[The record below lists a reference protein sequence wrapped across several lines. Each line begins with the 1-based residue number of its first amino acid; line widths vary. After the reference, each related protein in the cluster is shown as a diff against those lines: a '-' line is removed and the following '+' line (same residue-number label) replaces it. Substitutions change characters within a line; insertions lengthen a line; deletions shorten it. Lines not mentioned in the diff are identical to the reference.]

1 MNYSPVQLAARKE
14 QSEPDAVTVL
24 DDLAAVLSRVGDLP
38 VSTNGAKQ
46 AQRELFELWEATDRL
61 RVEALRRLTAVT
73 DAGLSAVL
81 YASDTRYVAH
91 QQGITNKDANTQLR
105 LASFLASNTASAK
118 AVLNADISLGH
129 ANALASA
136 WRSHREEFAD
146 VEQQFLDAIPG
157 RDVDSFNRLV
167 KQWEW
172 RITRNGSGDVE
183 KEFDRRS
190 IAAQSTLHGSVT
202 GSFSF
207 PGDMGEVFLNAI
219 FSTPDSTSGVI
230 EPRTLRQRQADTLIE
245 NLTGE
250 IIAQETDDEVAKDAG
265 SAGSD
270 RRTKIDAVIDI
281 ATLGGIID
289 GVGKQWSL
297 EELRSELHRSGDLPP
312 AVIEML
318 VCDASFRRIIFDGP
332 DVVLSYNRA
341 TPLIPPGLRRAIQ
354 IRDRGCVVDGCDRS
368 HQWCDVHHLVER
380 SNGGTTTESNLG
392 LVCRRHHTML
402 HLGQIV
408 LSRDQQTGSFSTSL
422 P

>member
-14 QSEPDAVTVL
+14 KSEPDAVDVL
-24 DDLAAVLSRVGDLP
+24 DGLASALERVADLP

-46 AQRELFELWEATDRL
+46 AQRELFEIWEATDRL
-61 RVEALRRLTAVT
+61 RIEALRRLTAV
-73 DAGLSAVL
+73 AESGLSAVL

-91 QQGITNKDANTQLR
+91 QQHITNTEANKQLR
-105 LASFLASNTASAK
+105 LASFLSSNTASAK
-118 AVLNADISLGH
+118 AVMNGDIGLGH
-129 ANALASA
+129 ADALASA

-146 VEQQFLDAIPG
+146 IEQQFLDAISG
-157 RDVDSFNRLV
+157 RDVDSFQRLV
-167 KQWEW
+167 RQWEW
-172 RITRNGSGDVE
+172 RITKNGTGDAE
-183 KEFDRRS
+183 REFDRRS
-190 IAAQSTLHGSVT
+190 ISAQSTLHGSVT

-207 PGDMGEVFLNAI
+207 PGDMGEVFLNGI
-219 FSTPDSTSGVI
+219 FSLPDSTSGVV

-250 IIAQETDDEVAKDAG
+250 IVSDVDETMDGG
-265 SAGSD
+265 SSGSD

-312 AVIEML
+312 GVIEML

-332 DVVLSYNRA
+332 SVVLAYNRA
-341 TPLIPPGLRRAIQ
+341 TPLIPTALRRAIQ
-354 IRDRGCVVDGCDRS
+354 IRDRVCVVDGCDRS
-368 HQWCDVHHLVER
+368 HQWCDIHHLVER
-380 SNGGTTTESNLG
+380 SHGGTTTESNLG

-408 LSRDQQTGSFSTSL
+408 LSRNQHTGAFSTSL

>member
-1 MNYSPVQLAARKE
+1 MNYSPVQLAAHKE
-14 QSEPDAVTVL
+14 NSDPDAVTVL
-24 DDLAAVLSRVGDLP
+24 DDLASVMARVADLP

-46 AQRELFELWEATDRL
+46 AQRELFELWQAADRL

-73 DAGLSAVL
+73 ESGLSAVL

-91 QQGITNKDANTQLR
+91 QQGITNKDANMQLR
-105 LASFLASNTASAK
+105 LASFLASNTASGK
-118 AVLNADISLGH
+118 AVMNGEIGLGH
-129 ANALASA
+129 ADALASA
-136 WRSHREEFAD
+136 WRSHREEFED
-146 VEQQFLDAIPG
+146 IEQQFLDAIPG

-172 RITRNGSGDVE
+172 RITKNGTDDVE
-183 KEFDRRS
+183 KAFDRRS
-190 IAAQSTLHGSVT
+190 IYAQSTLDGSVT

-207 PGDMGEVFLNAI
+207 PGDMGEVFLDGI
-219 FSTPDSTSGVI
+219 FSTPDSTSGVV

-250 IIAQETDDEVAKDAG
+250 IVSEDNEGSTDTGASG
-265 SAGSD
+265 SAP
-270 RRTKIDAVIDI
+270 RTKIDAVIDI

-297 EELRSELHRSGDLPP
+297 EDLRSELHRSGQLPP
-312 AVIEML
+312 TVIEIL

-332 DVVLSYNRA
+332 DVVLAYNRA
-341 TPLIPPGLRRAIQ
+341 TPLIPPALRRTIQ
-354 IRDRGCVVDGCDRS
+354 IRDGGCVVDGCDRS

-380 SNGGTTTESNLG
+380 SNGGETTESNLG